1 MNRRHAT
8 VIALFLALALV
19 AGLFAALRTT
29 RLGATSATPTVS
41 AAQIA
46 QRNRQLDAVE
56 AKLRTQAKQK
66 PPALPALPPP
76 TRAASA
82 RSAPAAA
89 APPAASQPQR
99 VIYVRPAPIV
109 KVVPRHGESEHEDR
123 YEHESEHD
131 GGELDD

>member
-8 VIALFLALALV
+8 VIALFLALALA

-29 RLGATSATPTVS
+29 QLGAASSTPKVS

-46 QRNRQLDAVE
+46 QRNRQLDAIE

-66 PPALPALPPP
+66 PPSLPAVPALQPK
-76 TRAASA
+76 ASV
-82 RSAPAAA
+82 PAAA
-89 APPAASQPQR
+89 AQPPR
-99 VIYVRPAPIV
+99 VIYVRPAP
-109 KVVPRHGESEHEDR
+109 VVQTVSRHGESEHEDG